1 MTEDYKKELLNYVT
15 GNLEETSPTTDE
27 IFKEIIEANR
37 NDWIDYMPSS
47 WTNMKIEGFIKPN
60 ENTSNLGVMY
70 GGYKYNNQSFGF
82 VILVD
87 NNMIPIKYIT
97 EFDSGTKLRY
107 IQCMIQGDDNLF
119 YAIDDSEMSY
129 LNYNIQNSQKRFI
142 MLNNFSVPVDGKYT
156 IRLRTSYILNGTNY
170 QNFYCDDI
178 FKENNSSHFVFCG
191 RYSPGT
197 EQIASYIKSIE
208 LKINVGQSNEWNY
221 YQINENYPNLCSF
234 VTFNNESNIKIQT
247 LGIRR
252 TGFNVNLFVKDYN
265 SNSYVSNVIQ
275 TLSYELDND
284 PYLEEQALFLD
295 SNNIYFVIDTQNL
308 SGYNPSTREPA
319 KFERYVNL
327 YHYNISTNSFETIHQ
342 DYYGNYSEVIQHS
355 KIQLDKNQGKLYIA
369 LYNNIDTSTNKA
381 NYYIQKYDGVWK
393 PILVGENKNFS
404 ISQRSFYVGSN
415 FNLIQIVLFPNN
427 LRKPTWYFSIIK
439 EIYNPNQYNGEP
451 YINSDVFSPLYSNLY
466 SNGSLVFSRN
476 LYNISKQNNMTM
488 SSVEIP
494 NNYLNDITIE
504 QNDLIS
510 ETNFQINSDNT
521 QWTKNIYEVVD
532 LNFLNT
538 ITIEDEDTNTPY
550 LESAI
555 KVNNSIT
562 DGGDTNYQNTPC
574 NKYRINYT
582 DSTNIINSL
591 YWENIDDTHKE
602 TEITFYVDKNI
613 TSIDLLSNDET
624 TIYLTLPVEVEVGKY
639 YTINQ
644 KIKIQ

>member
-1 MTEDYKKELLNYVT
+1 MTEDYKEQLLNYVT
-15 GNLEETSPTTDE
+15 GNLEPTSPTTDE
-27 IFKEIIEANR
+27 IFKEIIESNR
-37 NDWIDYMPSS
+37 NDWIGYMPSI
-47 WTNMKIEGFIKPN
+47 WTNMRIEGFIKPN

-142 MLNNFSVPVDGKYT
+142 MLNNFSVPVDGNYT

-191 RYSPGT
+191 RYSPGA

-252 TGFNVNLFVKDYN
+252 TGYNVNLFVKDYN

-308 SGYNPSTREPA
+308 SGSSGGQPA
-319 KFERYVNL
+319 NIQRYVCL

-427 LRKPTWYFSIIK
+427 LRNPTWYFLVTK
-439 EIYNPNQYNGEP
+439 EIYNPTQYNGEP
-451 YINSDVFSPLYSNLY
+451 YIDINVLNPKYSNLY

-494 NNYLNDITIE
+494 NNYLNDTTIT

-510 ETNFQINSDNT
+510 ETNLQMNT
-521 QWTKNIYEVVD
+521 DLTNWTKNIYEVVD

-538 ITIEDEDTNTPY
+538 ISVIDQDTSETY
-550 LESAI
+550 LQSAI
-555 KVNNSIT
+555 RINNAIT
-562 DGGDTNYQNTPC
+562 DINDYSNMTC
-574 NKYRINYT
+574 NKVRINYT
-582 DSTNIINSL
+582 DNTTKTFPIN
-591 YWENIDDTHKE
+591 WTQIDEFNKE
-602 TEITFYVDKNI
+602 TEFTIYIDKPI
-613 TSIDLLSNDET
+613 LSIDYISNDT
-624 TIYLTLPVEVEVGKY
+624 NTIYCTKQLEVEVGNY

-644 KIKIQ
+644 KIGVIQ